1 MFVDTIAPTIE
12 LDGNQ
17 NHTVYV
23 GTQNPIIPGAIAIDG
38 SPGYL
43 HQIIR
48 CTNSSLNTS
57 MYSSNATYTY
67 TADADAAGNPGE
79 SITRTVT
86 VIDYNPLNV
95 TSLTVKSD
103 NSVNSSYAKAGDEI
117 EIKLK
122 TDGDATNAINYIIGA
137 EML

>member
-1 MFVDTIAPTIE
+1 MMA
-12 LDGNQ
+12 
-17 NHTVYV
+17 
-23 GTQNPIIPGAIAIDG
+23 
-38 SPGYL
+38 SPGYSASYSTS
-43 HQIIR
+43 ITGI
-48 CTNSSLNTS
+48 LNTS
-57 MYSSNATYTY
+57 IIGSNALTLHVY
-67 TADADAAGNPGE
+67 AHDDAAGNTGE